1 MDEASHIFD
10 VSVEG
15 RTVVVTPKTCL
26 TEFDFAQIELEG
38 KRVVQWI
45 ERQDLTNVLLDLKHS
60 DYFGS
65 SAVGFFM
72 KLWKWARTKQGKMS
86 VTNCSPHALE
96 LIRLIQ
102 ADKLW
107 HLAAS
112 RAEGLSWLASQ
123 SA

>member
-1 MDEASHIFD
+1 MDQSSHIFE
-10 VSVEG
+10 VAVEG
-15 RTVVVTPKTCL
+15 NSVLVTPKSCL

-38 KRVVQWI
+38 KRVVQWL
-45 ERQDLTNVLLDLKHS
+45 QDRGESNILLDLSHS

-72 KLWKWARTKQGKMS
+72 KLWKWARLKQGKMV
-86 VTNCSPHALE
+86 VTNASPHALE

-107 HLAAS
+107 HLSAD
-112 RAEGLSWLASQ
+112 RAEGLAWLQAS
-123 SA
+123 

>member
-1 MDEASHIFD
+1 MDQSSHIFD
-10 VSVEG
+10 VAVEG
-15 RTVVVTPKTCL
+15 NSVLVTPKSCL

-38 KRVVQWI
+38 KRVVQWLQDRGEANI
-45 ERQDLTNVLLDLKHS
+45 LLDLTNS

-72 KLWKWARTKQGKMS
+72 KLWKWARTKQGKMV
-86 VTNCSPHALE
+86 VTNASPHALE

-107 HLAAS
+107 HLCPT
-112 RAEGLSWLASQ
+112 RAEGLAWLQ
-123 SA
+123 SS